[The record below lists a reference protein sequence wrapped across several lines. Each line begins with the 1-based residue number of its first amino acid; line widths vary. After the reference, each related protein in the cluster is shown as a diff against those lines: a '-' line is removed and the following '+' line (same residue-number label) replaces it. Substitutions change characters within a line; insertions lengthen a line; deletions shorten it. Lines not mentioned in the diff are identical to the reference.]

1 MSTITAPT
9 GPTPN
14 PTNGPSPEQ
23 LETAFDHSIWY
34 LLSLWHPLHVAV
46 TNLWGGPSS
55 PDKRDWFA
63 GAISDLL
70 TTSTP
75 DAEELECVLLQIM
88 QDEFDC
94 NVEDES
100 EVQVARDILA
110 VKKRLVEERTL
121 DAAREVEMRY
131 RGRGQMKGSVAL
143 VEVNQEAE
151 DDGTEWNGFE
161 EEDGDEDE
169 EMGGVPLLVPAAAPK
184 EKPVPEVDNDGF
196 TKVPIKKRG
205 GR

>member
-1 MSTITAPT
+1 
-9 GPTPN
+9 
-14 PTNGPSPEQ
+14 
-23 LETAFDHSIWY
+23 
-34 LLSLWHPLHVAV
+34 
-46 TNLWGGPSS
+46 
-55 PDKRDWFA
+55 
-63 GAISDLL
+63 
-70 TTSTP
+70 
-75 DAEELECVLLQIM
+75 M